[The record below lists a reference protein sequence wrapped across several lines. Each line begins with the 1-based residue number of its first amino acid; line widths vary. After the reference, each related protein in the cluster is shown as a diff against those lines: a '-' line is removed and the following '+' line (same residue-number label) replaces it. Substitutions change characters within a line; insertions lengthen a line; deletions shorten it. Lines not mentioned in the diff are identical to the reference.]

1 MNIKGIKGLAKCAIN
16 YVVITIT
23 NCLFSITINKN
34 FY

>member
-1 MNIKGIKGLAKCAIN
+1 MNIKSAKGLAKRTIN

-23 NCLFSITINKN
+23 NFLSFIAMNKD